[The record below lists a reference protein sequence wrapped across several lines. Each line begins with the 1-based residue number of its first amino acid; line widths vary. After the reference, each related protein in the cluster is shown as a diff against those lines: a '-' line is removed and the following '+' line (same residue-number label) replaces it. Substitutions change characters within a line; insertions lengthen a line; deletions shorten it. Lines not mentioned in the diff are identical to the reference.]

1 MSHPAS
7 RVWTEFR
14 PRFALVVAAL
24 LAAGVLLGVDEGSSR
39 AVFAV
44 ILVVAVGASLI
55 RDGYAGVLIGLGGAG
70 LLVLGRR
77 LTGELTTRSFFL
89 VAAEVVA
96 VTTVAWLVG
105 ILGHHLRGSV
115 ERATRATAGSVR
127 PVDHRMGVLGPEIGL
142 HRLDEELARRS
153 SAGGALGV
161 ALVRHDATSAYGA
174 DVPEPAR
181 RAIARHIES
190 VLGDT
195 DVVFGLD
202 DDTLVVILPS
212 ADWTAGLDAVSRLAV
227 AASQATYADPLDR
240 SRRAVT
246 DMVHIST
253 ALVYAD
259 DTTRDARALLDV
271 AREQLS
277 LDDGRRT

>member
-1 MSHPAS
+1 MSQPAS

-24 LAAGVLLGVDEGSSR
+24 LAAGVLLGVDAGASR
-39 AVFAV
+39 VVFAV
-44 ILVVAVGASLI
+44 ILVVAVGASLV
-55 RDGYAGVLIGLGGAG
+55 RDGYGGVLIGLAGAG
-70 LLVLGRR
+70 LLVLARR
-77 LTGELTTRSFFL
+77 LTGELTPRSFFL
-89 VAAEVVA
+89 VTAEVAA

-115 ERATRATAGSVR
+115 ERVTRASAGSVQ
-127 PVDHRMGVLGPEIGL
+127 PVEHLMGVLGPEIGL
-142 HRLDEELARRS
+142 HRLEEELVRRS
-153 SAGGALGV
+153 ASGGALGL
-161 ALVRHDATSAYGA
+161 ALVRHEATSAYGA

-190 VLGDT
+190 TLGDT
-195 DVVFGLD
+195 DVVFGYD
-202 DDTLVVILPS
+202 DDTLAVILPG
-212 ADWTAGLDAVSRLAV
+212 ADWTAGLDAVSRLSV

-246 DMVHIST
+246 DMVRITT

-259 DTTRDARALLDV
+259 DTTTDARALLEA
-271 AREQLS
+271 ARDRLS
-277 LDDGRRT
+277 LDDSERT